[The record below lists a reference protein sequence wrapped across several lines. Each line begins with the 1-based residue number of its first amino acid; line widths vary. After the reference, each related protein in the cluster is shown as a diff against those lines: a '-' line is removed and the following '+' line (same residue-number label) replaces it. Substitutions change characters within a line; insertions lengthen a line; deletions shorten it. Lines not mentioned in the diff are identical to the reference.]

1 MRKILTIIG
10 GENAVGY
17 FRFLM
22 PVNYINNNM
31 DVHIETA
38 VLNKIDYSN
47 KDLYKYDVIHFHA
60 NALQYE
66 PFRSSIIKLKAAN
79 VKLIMDC
86 DDYWVLPKTSPY
98 YGIHSV
104 DKYIHKYLPIVDAV
118 TTTTRLFRDVLSDF
132 NKNVYIL
139 PNCIDKSLKQ
149 YENKPTEHSRL
160 RIGLVGGAS
169 HLNDLKLL
177 DGIAKLLKKEL
188 VNDIQLVLCGFD
200 TKGLSRPEF
209 SIWNEFEQLMTDD
222 YRILD
227 REYMMHLC
235 RYNTTEYPNEANMP
249 YRRIWSKGI
258 YEYASVYNDIDVL
271 IAPIENNKFNC
282 MKSELKG
289 IEAGTMGKALIASNV
304 GINKLVY
311 TNGKDAILID
321 NCRGAKQWAKAIKYL
336 LNDKDALERL
346 KIGLKATI
354 DANYDIDV
362 ICKNRL
368 NLYLNI

>member
-22 PVNYINNNM
+22 PVNYMNSNM
-31 DVHIETA
+31 NVHIETA
-38 VLNKIDYSN
+38 VLNKIDYGN
-47 KDLYKYDVIHFHA
+47 DDLYKYDVIHFHA
-60 NALQYE
+60 NALQYK
-66 PFRSSIIKLKAAN
+66 PFRESINKLKDAN

-98 YGIHSV
+98 YGIHKV
-104 DKYIHKYLPIVDAV
+104 DEYIHKYLPIVDAV
-118 TTTTRLFRDVLSDF
+118 TTTTSLFRDVLRHF

-149 YENKPTEHSRL
+149 YENKPTVHSRL

-169 HLNDLKLL
+169 HLYDLKLL
-177 DGIAKLLKKEL
+177 DGIAKLLSKEL

-200 TKGLSRPEF
+200 TRGVSRPEF

-227 REYMMHLC
+227 IEYMIHLC
-235 RYNTTEYPNEANMP
+235 RYNESEYPNEINMP
-249 YRRIWSKGI
+249 YRRVWSKGI

-321 NCRGAKQWAKAIKYL
+321 NCRGPKQWAKAIKLLLRDKSL
-336 LNDKDALERL
+336 LNKL
-346 KIGLKATI
+346 KTGLNDMVDTNYSI
-354 DANYDIDV
+354 DS
-362 ICKNRL
+362 ICRNRL
-368 NLYLNI
+368 NLYLSI